1 MEDINLLLSY
11 LETEVLNGK
20 KSFLGNGVVVD
31 SDTVIS
37 LVKRIRQ
44 ALPFVTG
51 DAIIND
57 AREKANEMI
66 EYAENK
72 RAKLLN
78 EHILISEAKAISEH
92 TVIEALKNKELI
104 ENKANENIIAMLN
117 EVKESLNDANARIF
131 STLAKIN
138 SIKEK

>member
-20 KSFLGNGVVVD
+20 KSFMGNGVVV
-31 SDTVIS
+31 SEETMLS

-44 ALPFVTG
+44 SLPYVTG
-51 DAIIND
+51 EAIINE
-57 AREKANEMI
+57 AKEKANEMI
-66 EYAENK
+66 DYAENK

-92 TVIEALKNKELI
+92 TVKEALKNKEMI
-104 ENKANENIIAMLN
+104 ENKANENIVAMLS
-117 EVKESLNDANARIF
+117 EVKESLNDANARIQA
-131 STLAKIN
+131 TLEKIKV
-138 SIKEK
+138 IK

>member
-20 KSFLGNGVVVD
+20 KSFIGSGIIVNEETVV
-31 SDTVIS
+31 S

-44 ALPFVTG
+44 ALPYVTG
-51 DAIIND
+51 EVIIND

-72 RAKLLN
+72 REKLLN

-92 TVIEALKNKELI
+92 TVKEALKNKELI
-104 ENKANENIIAMLN
+104 ENKANENIVAMLN
-117 EVKESLNDANARIF
+117 EVKESLNDANARII
-131 STLAKIN
+131 STLEKM
-138 SIKEK
+138 SVIK